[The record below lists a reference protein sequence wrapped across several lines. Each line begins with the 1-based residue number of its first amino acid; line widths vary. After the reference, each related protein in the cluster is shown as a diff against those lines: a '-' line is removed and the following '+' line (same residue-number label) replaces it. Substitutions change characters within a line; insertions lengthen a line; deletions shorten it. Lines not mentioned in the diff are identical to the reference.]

1 MLVEFWIPALGLL
14 LAVALVLLRALRQPP
29 PADTS
34 RDADQR
40 VYRDQL
46 AEVERDIA
54 KGSVA
59 PEDGARLRAEVA
71 RRLLDADRAAQLP
84 VPPVSSRSAP
94 AVAVVLILLG
104 AGFASYFHWLG
115 APGYPD
121 LPLSQR
127 LARATEFYNARP
139 SQDAAEARIGPQG
152 SLPTDPAEADLLQ
165 QLRAAVA
172 TRPDDLRGHQLLAKS
187 EADIGNLSGAR
198 LALQR
203 AVAILGDRA
212 TPQDHVQLAELMIAA
227 AGGIVTP
234 QAEAELVRT
243 LTADPTNGVA
253 RYYSGLMLAQIGRPD
268 QAFALWRPLLEESPP
283 TAPWYAAI
291 RDQIEALA
299 QAAGVIYTPPD
310 PKGPDAAAVAEAAEM
325 TPEDRQAMIT
335 TMVTGLEGR
344 LLTEGGPAQ
353 DWARLI
359 TALAV
364 LGEDARLA
372 TALAAGQK
380 ALADDP
386 AGLAALTAAAK
397 SPAAGAA
404 TTDVAP

>member
-14 LAVALVLLRALRQPP
+14 LAVAMVLVRALRQPP
-29 PADTS
+29 HLDTS

-54 KGSVA
+54 KGSIA
-59 PEDGARLRAEVA
+59 AEDGARLRAEVA
-71 RRLLDADRAAQLP
+71 RRLLDADRAAQI
-84 VPPVSSRSAP
+84 PPSPPASRSATP
-94 AVAVVLILLG
+94 IVLVLILLG
-104 AGFASYFHWLG
+104 AGFASYYFWLG

-121 LPLSQR
+121 LPLTQR

-139 SQDAAEARIGPQG
+139 SQDAAETRIGAQG
-152 SLPTDPAEADLLQ
+152 TLPTDSAAADLLQ

-198 LALQR
+198 AAFER
-203 AVAILGDRA
+203 VVAILGDQA

-234 QAEAELVRT
+234 QAEVELVKT
-243 LTADPTNGVA
+243 LTADPTNAAA

-283 TAPWYAAI
+283 TAPWYPAI
-291 RDQIEALA
+291 RDQIRSVRRA
-299 QAAGVIYTPPD
+299 I
-310 PKGPDAAAVAEAAEM
+310 
-325 TPEDRQAMIT
+325 
-335 TMVTGLEGR
+335 GR
-344 LLTEGGPAQ
+344 
-353 DWARLI
+353 
-359 TALAV
+359 TACSCR
-364 LGEDARLA
+364 GNW
-372 TALAAGQK
+372 
-380 ALADDP
+380 
-386 AGLAALTAAAK
+386 
-397 SPAAGAA
+397 
-404 TTDVAP
+404 

>member
-29 PADTS
+29 LADII

-54 KGSVA
+54 KGSLA
-59 PEDGARLRAEVA
+59 AEDGARLRAEVA
-71 RRLLDADRAAQLP
+71 RRLLDADRAAHLP
-84 VPPVSSRSAP
+84 EPPPPARSATP
-94 AVAVVLILLG
+94 VTLVLILLG
-104 AGFASYFHWLG
+104 AGFASYYFWLG

-121 LPLSQR
+121 LPLTQR

-139 SQDAAEARIGPQG
+139 SQDAAETRVDPQG
-152 SLPTDPAEADLLQ
+152 ILPSDPAEADLLQ

-198 LALQR
+198 AAFQR
-203 AVAILGDRA
+203 VVAILGDQA

-234 QAEAELVRT
+234 QAEAELVKT
-243 LTADPTNGVA
+243 LTVDPANGVA

-268 QAFALWRPLLEESPP
+268 QAFALWRPLLEESAP
-283 TAPWYAAI
+283 TAPWYSAI
-291 RDQIEALA
+291 RDQIEGLA
-299 QAAGVIYTPPD
+299 QAAGVNYSAPD
-310 PKGPDAAAVAEAAEM
+310 LKGPDAAAIVDAAQM
-325 TPEDRQAMIT
+325 TPEDRQAMIND
-335 TMVTGLEGR
+335 MVAGLEQR
-344 LLTEGGPAQ
+344 LLTEGGAAQ
-353 DWARLI
+353 DWAKLI

-364 LGEDARLA
+364 LGDDTRLE
-372 TALAAGQK
+372 TAFVAGQK

-386 AGLAALTAAAK
+386 AGLAALKAAAA
-397 SPAAGAA
+397 SPAATGS
-404 TTDVAP
+404 AP